1 VDACRGSAQEDARN
15 QLAPVG
21 CIANLEHQH
30 AIRFELD
37 QPRPGHAVGIQG
49 TDDDLAAQ
57 DHPLAD
63 VEGWSHVGQPSDRPR
78 PIIDPARH
86 PGPVAET
93 TVPAGNAPTA
103 IKMGEPVPFGAIAGR
118 HPQAD
123 VLAGAWVGQQL
134 DVGLEPEI
142 AVGGFIEAQDGLAVG
157 SRDVDGLLRAVVRR
171 GHSA

>member
-1 VDACRGSAQEDARN
+1 VDACRGSVQKDARN

-21 CIANLEHQH
+21 GIANLEHQH

-37 QPRPGHAVGIQG
+37 QPRPGHAVGVEG
-49 TDDDLAAQ
+49 SGDHLAAQ
-57 DHPLAD
+57 GQSLAD
-63 VEGWSHVGQPSDRPR
+63 IEGRSHVGQPSDGPR
-78 PIIDPARH
+78 PIIDPNRH
-86 PGPVAET
+86 PSPVTET

-103 IKMGEPVPFGAIAGR
+103 IKMGEPVAFGAIASG

-157 SRDVDGLLRAVVRR
+157 S
-171 GHSA
+171 